1 MKVLRK
7 MKESSEG
14 VKDQEGRK
22 EKKKTT
28 TSCISPMMLAQ
39 DLRNIYKRL
48 GRFVE
53 TGCGG

>member
-1 MKVLRK
+1 